1 MKRFKP
7 NHRPSYFLNKAMV
20 LLHDIIEIPHFE
32 YVNKAELPVLRWSE
46 ESTCVKWS
54 KIDARADLG
63 IPMP

>member
-1 MKRFKP
+1 
-7 NHRPSYFLNKAMV
+7 MV

-46 ESTCVKWS
+46 ESTRVKLS

-63 IPMP
+63 ILMP